1 MDTNSKQRLVRMKR
15 LDELQYEERLA
26 TQLRRQQHKATDRD
40 EAAGKSGLGRQ
51 GSARNF
57 PVLTRQ
63 GSLKAV
69 AGASGELENSRVA
82 AARKKTE
89 GPASALA
96 MTASNPTHRKTS
108 IIELMRSISSGE
120 VAEAS
125 IQEEATRHPGT
136 LNSVSG
142 DEDSEDGSEDFDVF
156 EEEQQS
162 KDGYGGM
169 RQLSTKEK
177 PPPWL
182 DRSLRRPSE
191 SELQRPE
198 MQSSPLMVNLDFSMD
213 V

>member
-1 MDTNSKQRLVRMKR
+1 
-15 LDELQYEERLA
+15 
-26 TQLRRQQHKATDRD
+26 
-40 EAAGKSGLGRQ
+40 
-51 GSARNF
+51 
-57 PVLTRQ
+57 
-63 GSLKAV
+63 
-69 AGASGELENSRVA
+69 
-82 AARKKTE
+82 
-89 GPASALA
+89 

-125 IQEEATRHPGT
+125 IQEEAKRHPGT

-198 MQSSPLMVNLDFSMD
+198 MQSSPMMVNLDFSLD
-213 V
+213 VLVELLVSKAQNEEKELHRIFTEGDDNGDGVLSFSEFLAIVAKRGECIDPASFVHVCKLHGLFRL